1 MLSFCESGFMSEIV
15 TSAGYIWFIAL
26 GSVLALPLRKSYT
39 DGSAAP
45 ATLAAHPGR
54 LSSAIAQ
61 RISLLPYARC
71 WRGDP
76 IRAWLPT
83 CNWLSCNRD
92 SFVRVY
98 QGNKIKTI
106 APPLLFWLP
115 VSRPR
120 SSAKSL
126 AVHDTGSGERDA
138 AARPAGA
145 WLGYAYSRVWFGV
158 G

>member
-1 MLSFCESGFMSEIV
+1 MLERRPY
-15 TSAGYIWFIAL
+15 TS
-26 GSVLALPLRKSYT
+26 
-39 DGSAAP
+39 
-45 ATLAAHPGR
+45 LAAHVQLAG
-54 LSSAIAQ
+54 
-61 RISLLPYARC
+61 
-71 WRGDP
+71 
-76 IRAWLPT
+76 
-83 CNWLSCNRD
+83 SCNRD

-106 APPLLFWLP
+106 APPLMFWLP

-126 AVHDTGSGERDA
+126 AVHDTGSGERGA